1 VAGAAASHD
10 WAIRPKKEGAMLEVF
25 LTEERKRFKQEVQDL
40 VTSIPRQLILDMDTD
55 KVKFPY
61 EFVREAGRRNLLGI
75 RFPKKYGGRGLK
87 WVDELIEVGEVNKL
101 GVPFACLVS
110 VTSIV
115 GEGLNVFG
123 TEAQKEKYLKPLIAG
138 TQWAGE
144 ALTEP
149 RGGSD
154 FFGATTVARKKGKR
168 YYLTGQKRFV
178 VGSEGADFF
187 LVFAVTNPGAGRDSL
202 SAFIVERDMGV
213 EVKHVYGLMGCRGT
227 GTGRLVFR
235 DVPVPE
241 ENLLGRE
248 NEGARVF
255 YKLMVPERLLG
266 GGVAG
271 SRAILEVAARYA
283 NKRKAFGQTIRNFE
297 GINFK
302 IADCITKLDGVSAL
316 AYAVAKTIDDGV
328 GTAGYQRRLVSE
340 VKKLATQTHWEV
352 VNDAMQILGGIGY
365 TNVYPVERALREA
378 RLIMI
383 WTGSNEVM
391 NLIIQHEYYKEI
403 LAKGVEGRDIEAD
416 VPLTPVE
423 LAEERIY
430 EAEPI
435 TAAQ

>member
-1 VAGAAASHD
+1 
-10 WAIRPKKEGAMLEVF
+10 MLEVF
-25 LTEERKRFKQEVQDL
+25 LTEEHKKFRQEVQDL
-40 VTSIPRQLILDMDTD
+40 VKSVPRQLILDMDAD
-55 KVKFPY
+55 KVEFPY
-61 EFVREAGRRNLLGI
+61 EFVREAGKRNLLGI
-75 RFPKKYGGRGLK
+75 RFPRKYGGRDLK
-87 WVDELIEVGEVNKL
+87 WVDELIQVGEVNKL
-101 GVPFACLVS
+101 GVPFACLIS

-115 GEGLNVFG
+115 GEGLNLFG
-123 TEAQKEKYLKPLIAG
+123 TETQKEKYLKPLIAG

-154 FFGATTVARKKGKR
+154 FFGATTVARKKGNH

-241 ENLLGRE
+241 ENLLGKE
-248 NEGARVF
+248 NEGAKVF

-271 SRAILEVAARYA
+271 SSRAILEVAARYA
-283 NKRKAFGQTIRNFE
+283 DKRKAFGQTIRSFE
-297 GINFK
+297 GISFK
-302 IADCITKLDGVSAL
+302 IADCVTKIDAVSAL

-328 GTAGYQRRLVSE
+328 GPSAYQRRLVSE

-365 TNVYPVERALREA
+365 THVYPVERALREA

-383 WTGSNEVM
+383 WTGSNEIM

-403 LAKGVEGRDIEAD
+403 LAKGIEGRDIEGD
-416 VPLTPVE
+416 VPLTPAE
-423 LAEERIY
+423 LEEERIY
-430 EAEPI
+430 ESDPI
-435 TAAQ
+435 SSTP

>member
-1 VAGAAASHD
+1 
-10 WAIRPKKEGAMLEVF
+10 MLEVF
-25 LTEERKRFKQEVQDL
+25 LTEERRRFREEVRDL
-40 VTSIPRQLILDMDTD
+40 VKSIPRQLILEMDAD
-55 KVKFPY
+55 KVEFPY

-75 RFPKKYGGRGLK
+75 RFPRKYGGRNMG

-123 TEAQKEKYLKPLIAG
+123 TEAQKETYLKPLIAG
-138 TQWAGE
+138 TKWAGE

-154 FFGATTVARKKGKR
+154 FFGATTVARKRGDR

-187 LVFAVTNPGAGRDSL
+187 LVFAVTNPGGGRDSL

-235 DVPVPE
+235 DVPVPA
-241 ENLLGRE
+241 ENLLGKE
-248 NEGARVF
+248 NEGAKIF
-255 YKLMVPERLLG
+255 YKLMVPERLLS

-271 SRAILEVAARYA
+271 SRAILELAARYA
-283 NKRKAFGQTIRNFE
+283 NKRRAFGQTIRSFE
-297 GINFK
+297 GVNFK
-302 IADCITKLDGVSAL
+302 IADCITKIDAVSAL
-316 AYAVAKTIDDGV
+316 AYAVAKTVDDGV
-328 GTAGYQRRLVSE
+328 GTGGYQRRLVSE
-340 VKKLATQTHWEV
+340 VKKLATQTTWEV

-383 WTGSNEVM
+383 WTGSNEIM

-403 LAKGVEGRDIEAD
+403 LARGVEGRDIESD
-416 VPLTPVE
+416 VSLTEAE

-430 EAEPI
+430 EAEP
-435 TAAQ
+435 AED

>member
-1 VAGAAASHD
+1 
-10 WAIRPKKEGAMLEVF
+10 MLEVF
-25 LTEERKRFKQEVQDL
+25 LTEERKKFRQEVQDL
-40 VTSIPRQLILDMDTD
+40 VKSIPRQLILDMDAD
-55 KVKFPY
+55 KIEFPY

-75 RFPKKYGGRGLK
+75 RFPKKYGGRDLK
-87 WVDELIEVGEVNKL
+87 WVDELLYIGEIYKL
-101 GVPFACLVS
+101 GVPFACLCS
-110 VTSIV
+110 VMSIV

-123 TEAQKEKYLKPLIAG
+123 TEAQKQKYLKPLIAG
-138 TQWAGE
+138 SQWAGE

-154 FFGATTVARKKGKR
+154 FFGATTVARKKGNH

-213 EVKHVYGLMGCRGT
+213 EVKHVYGLMGSRGT

-241 ENLLGRE
+241 ENLLGKE
-248 NEGARVF
+248 NHGAKVF
-255 YKLMVPERLLG
+255 YKLMVPERIVS
-266 GGVAG
+266 GGVGGA
-271 SRAILEVAARYA
+271 RAILEIAARYA

-297 GINFK
+297 GVSFK
-302 IADCITKLDGVSAL
+302 IADCVTKLDAVSAL
-316 AYAVAKTIDDGV
+316 AYAVAKTIDDGI
-328 GTAGYQRRLVSE
+328 GTSGYQRRLVSE
-340 VKKLATQTHWEV
+340 VKKLATQTNWEV

-365 TNVYPVERALREA
+365 TNVFPVERVLREA
-378 RLIMI
+378 RLLMI
-383 WTGSNEVM
+383 WTGSNEIM

-403 LAKGVEGRDIEAD
+403 LAKGIEGRDIEAD
-416 VPLTPVE
+416 VPLTPAE

-430 EAEPI
+430 ESEPI
-435 TAAQ
+435 TAAP

>member
-1 VAGAAASHD
+1 
-10 WAIRPKKEGAMLEVF
+10 MLEVF
-25 LTEERKRFKQEVQDL
+25 LTDERREFRQEVQEL
-40 VTSIPRQLILDMDTD
+40 VKSVPRQLILDMDAD
-55 KVKFPY
+55 KIEFPH

-75 RFPKKYGGRGLK
+75 RFPAKYGGRDLK
-87 WVDELIEVGEVNKL
+87 WVDEIIEIGEVNKL

-123 TEAQKEKYLKPLIAG
+123 TEAQKEKYLRPLIAG
-138 TQWAGE
+138 TKWAGE

-154 FFGATTVARKKGKR
+154 FFGATTVARKKGDY

-235 DVPVPE
+235 DVPVPA
-241 ENLLGRE
+241 ENLLGKE
-248 NEGARVF
+248 NEGAKIF
-255 YKLMVPERLLG
+255 YKLMVPERLLS
-266 GGVAG
+266 GGVGG
-271 SRAILEVAARYA
+271 SRAILELAARYA
-283 NKRKAFGQTIRNFE
+283 HKRKAFGLTIRSFE
-297 GINFK
+297 GVNFK
-302 IADCITKLDGVSAL
+302 IADCITKLDAASAL

-340 VKKLATQTHWEV
+340 VKKLSTQTFWEV

-365 TNVYPVERALREA
+365 THVYPVERALREA

-383 WTGSNEVM
+383 WTGSNEIM
-391 NLIIQHEYYKEI
+391 NLIIQH
-403 LAKGVEGRDIEAD
+403 
-416 VPLTPVE
+416 
-423 LAEERIY
+423 
-430 EAEPI
+430 
-435 TAAQ
+435 

>member
-1 VAGAAASHD
+1 
-10 WAIRPKKEGAMLEVF
+10 MLEIF
-25 LTEERKRFKQEVQDL
+25 LTEEHKKFRQEVQDL
-40 VTSIPRQLILDMDTD
+40 VKSVPRQLILDMDSD
-55 KVKFPY
+55 KIEFPY

-75 RFPKKYGGRGLK
+75 RFPKKYGGRDLK
-87 WVDELIEVGEVNKL
+87 WVDELIQVGEVNKL

-115 GEGLNVFG
+115 GEGLTLFG
-123 TEAQKEKYLKPLIAG
+123 TETQKDKYLKPLIAG

-154 FFGATTVARKKGKR
+154 FFGATTVARKKGNH

-241 ENLLGRE
+241 ENLLGKE
-248 NEGARVF
+248 NEGAKVF

-283 NKRKAFGQTIRNFE
+283 NKRKAFGQAIRNFE

-302 IADCITKLDGVSAL
+302 IADCVTKIDAVSAL

-328 GTAGYQRRLVSE
+328 GTSAYQRRLVSE

-365 TNVYPVERALREA
+365 THVYPVERALREA

-383 WTGSNEVM
+383 WTGSNEIM

-403 LAKGVEGRDIEAD
+403 MAKGIEGRDIEGD
-416 VPLTPVE
+416 VPLTPAE
-423 LAEERIY
+423 LEEERIY
-430 EAEPI
+430 ESEPI
-435 TAAQ
+435 SSTP

>member
-1 VAGAAASHD
+1 
-10 WAIRPKKEGAMLEVF
+10 MLDVF
-25 LTEERKRFKQEVQDL
+25 LTEEHRRFRQEVQDL
-40 VTSIPRQLILDMDTD
+40 VKSVPRQLILDMDAD
-55 KVKFPY
+55 KIEFPY

-75 RFPKKYGGRGLK
+75 RFPRKYGGRDLK
-87 WVDELIEVGEVNKL
+87 WVDELIAIGEVNKL

-123 TEAQKEKYLKPLIAG
+123 TEAQKEKYLAPLTAG

-154 FFGATTVARKKGKR
+154 FFGATTVARRKEDH

-202 SAFIVERDMGV
+202 SAFIVERGMGV
-213 EVKHVYGLMGCRGT
+213 EVRHVYGLMGARGT

-235 DVPVPE
+235 DVAVPA
-241 ENLLGRE
+241 ENLLGKE
-248 NEGARVF
+248 NEGARIF
-255 YKLMVPERLLG
+255 YKLMVPERLLS
-266 GGVAG
+266 GGVGG
-271 SRAILEVAARYA
+271 SRAILELAARYA

-297 GINFK
+297 GVSFK
-302 IADCITKLDGVSAL
+302 IADCITRLDAVSAL

-340 VKKLATQTHWEV
+340 VKKMATQTYWEV

-365 TNVYPVERALREA
+365 THVYPVERALREA
-378 RLIMI
+378 RLAMI
-383 WTGSNEVM
+383 WTGSNEIM

-403 LAKGVEGRDIEAD
+403 LAKGIEGRDIEAD
-416 VPLTPVE
+416 VALSEAE
-423 LAEERIY
+423 LMEERIY
-430 EAEPI
+430 ESEPP
-435 TAAQ
+435 TTGS

>member
-1 VAGAAASHD
+1 
-10 WAIRPKKEGAMLEVF
+10 MLEVF
-25 LTEERKRFKQEVQDL
+25 LTEEQKKFKREVQDF
-40 VTSIPRQLILDMDTD
+40 VKSIPRQLILDMDAD
-55 KVKFPY
+55 KVEFPY
-61 EFVREAGRRNLLGI
+61 EFVREAGKRNLLGI
-75 RFPKKYGGRGLK
+75 RFPKKYGGRNLK
-87 WVDELIEVGEVNKL
+87 WVDEILYIGEVNKL
-101 GVPFACLVS
+101 GIPFACLCS

-115 GEGLNVFG
+115 GEGINVFG

-154 FFGATTVARKKGKR
+154 FFGATTVARKKGNN

-187 LVFAVTNPGAGRDSL
+187 LVFAVTNPGAGRDSI

-213 EVKHVYGLMGCRGT
+213 EVKHVYGLMGSRGA

-241 ENLLGRE
+241 ENLLGKE
-248 NEGARVF
+248 TDGSKVF
-255 YKLMVPERLLG
+255 YKLMVPERLLSG
-266 GGVAG
+266 GAG
-271 SRAILEVAARYA
+271 GPRAILEIAARYA

-297 GINFK
+297 GVSFK
-302 IADCITKLDGVSAL
+302 IADCVTKLDAVSAL
-316 AYAVAKTIDDGV
+316 AYAVAKTIDDGI
-328 GTAGYQRRLVSE
+328 GTPGYQRRLVSE
-340 VKKLATQTHWEV
+340 VKKLATQTNWEV

-378 RLIMI
+378 RLLMI
-383 WTGSNEVM
+383 WTGSNEIM

-403 LAKGVEGRDIEAD
+403 LAKGVQGRDIEAD
-416 VPLTPVE
+416 VALTE
-423 LAEERIY
+423 EQLAEERIY
-430 EAEPI
+430 ESEPI
-435 TAAQ
+435 PTTP

>member
-1 VAGAAASHD
+1 
-10 WAIRPKKEGAMLEVF
+10 MLEVF
-25 LTEERKRFKQEVQDL
+25 LTEEHKKFRQEVQDL
-40 VTSIPRQLILDMDTD
+40 VKSVPRQLLLDMDAD
-55 KVKFPY
+55 KIKFPD
-61 EFVREAGRRNLLGI
+61 EFVREAGKRNLLGI
-75 RFPKKYGGRGLK
+75 RFPRKYGGRDLK
-87 WVDELIEVGEVNKL
+87 WVDELIEVGEVMKL
-101 GVPFACLVS
+101 GVPFTCLVA

-154 FFGATTVARKKGKR
+154 FFGATTVARKKGDH

-213 EVKHVYGLMGCRGT
+213 EVRHVYGLMGSRGT

-235 DVPVPE
+235 DVPIPE
-241 ENLLGRE
+241 ENLVGKE
-248 NEGARVF
+248 NEGAKVF

-283 NKRKAFGQTIRNFE
+283 NKRKAFGQTIRSFE

-302 IADCITKLDGVSAL
+302 IADCVTKIDAVSAL

-328 GTAGYQRRLVSE
+328 GTSAYQRRLVSE

-378 RLIMI
+378 RLAMI
-383 WTGSNEVM
+383 WTGSAEIM

-403 LAKGVEGRDIEAD
+403 MAKGIEGRDIEGD
-416 VPLTPVE
+416 VPLTQEE

-430 EAEPI
+430 ESEPI
-435 TAAQ
+435 TAAP

>member
-1 VAGAAASHD
+1 VI
-10 WAIRPKKEGAMLEVF
+10 IRPIEVEKEEAMLEVF
-25 LTEERKRFKQEVQDL
+25 LTEERKRFRREAQEL
-40 VTSIPRQLILDMDTD
+40 VKRIPRELILDMDAD
-55 KVKFPY
+55 KIKFPY
-61 EFVREAGRRNLLGI
+61 DFVREAGRRNLLGI
-75 RFPKKYGGRGLK
+75 RFPKKYGGRDLT
-87 WVDELIEVGEVNKL
+87 WVDELIEVGEVMKL

-123 TEAQKEKYLKPLIAG
+123 TEAQKERYLRPLIAG
-138 TQWAGE
+138 RQWAGE

-154 FFGATTVARKKGKR
+154 FFGATTVARKKGNH

-187 LVFAVTNPGAGRDSL
+187 LVFAVTNPGAGRDSI

-213 EVKHVYGLMGCRGT
+213 EVKHVYGLMGCRGA
-227 GTGRLVFR
+227 GTGRLLFR

-241 ENLLGRE
+241 ENLLGKE
-248 NEGARVF
+248 NEGAKVF

-266 GGVAG
+266 AGVGGA
-271 SRAILEVAARYA
+271 RAILELAARYA
-283 NKRKAFGQTIRNFE
+283 NKRKAFGQPIRNFE
-297 GINFK
+297 GVSFK
-302 IADCITKLDGVSAL
+302 IADSITKLDAVSAF
-316 AYAVAKTIDDGV
+316 AYAVAKTIDDGI

-352 VNDAMQILGGIGY
+352 VNDVMQILGGIGY

-403 LAKGVEGRDIEAD
+403 LAKGTEGRDIEAD
-416 VPLTPVE
+416 VPLTQEE

-430 EAEPI
+430 ESEPLSA
-435 TAAQ
+435 TR

>member
-1 VAGAAASHD
+1 
-10 WAIRPKKEGAMLEVF
+10 MLEIF
-25 LTEERKRFKQEVQDL
+25 LTEEHKKFRQEVQDL
-40 VTSIPRQLILDMDTD
+40 VKSVPRQLILDMDSD
-55 KVKFPY
+55 KIEFPY

-75 RFPKKYGGRGLK
+75 RFPKKYGGRDLK
-87 WVDELIEVGEVNKL
+87 WVDELIQVGEVNKL

-115 GEGLNVFG
+115 GEGLTLFG
-123 TEAQKEKYLKPLIAG
+123 TETQKEKYLKPLIAG

-154 FFGATTVARKKGKR
+154 FFGATTVAHKKGNH

-241 ENLLGRE
+241 ENLLGKE
-248 NEGARVF
+248 NEGAKVF

-283 NKRKAFGQTIRNFE
+283 NKRKAFGQAIRNFE

-302 IADCITKLDGVSAL
+302 IADCVTKIDAVSAL

-328 GTAGYQRRLVSE
+328 GTSAYQRRLVSE

-365 TNVYPVERALREA
+365 THVYPVERALREA

-383 WTGSNEVM
+383 WTGSNEIM

-403 LAKGVEGRDIEAD
+403 MAKGIEGRDIEGD
-416 VPLTPVE
+416 VPLTPAE
-423 LAEERIY
+423 LEEERIY
-430 EAEPI
+430 ESEPI
-435 TAAQ
+435 SSTP

>member
-1 VAGAAASHD
+1 
-10 WAIRPKKEGAMLEVF
+10 MLEVF
-25 LTEERKRFKQEVQDL
+25 LTPERRKFRQEVQDL
-40 VTSIPRQLILDMDTD
+40 VKSIPRQLILDMDAD
-55 KVKFPY
+55 RIKFPY
-61 EFVREAGRRNLLGI
+61 DFVKEAGRRNLLGI
-75 RFPKKYGGRGLK
+75 RFPRKYGGRDLK

-154 FFGATTVARKKGKR
+154 FFGATTVARRKGNR

-187 LVFAVTNPGAGRDSL
+187 LVFAVTNPGAGRDAI
-202 SAFIVERDMGV
+202 SAFIVERNMGV
-213 EVKHVYGLMGCRGT
+213 EVRHVYGLMGCRGA

-241 ENLLGRE
+241 ENLLGKE
-248 NEGARVF
+248 NEGAKVF
-255 YKLMVPERLLG
+255 YKLMVPERLLS

-271 SRAILEVAARYA
+271 ARAILELAARYA
-283 NKRKAFGQTIRNFE
+283 HKRKAFGQPIRNFE
-297 GINFK
+297 GVSFK
-302 IADCITKLDGVSAL
+302 IADCITKLDAVSAL

-328 GTAGYQRRLVSE
+328 GSAGYQRRLVSE
-340 VKKLATQTHWEV
+340 VKKLATQTQWEV

-378 RLIMI
+378 RLVMI
-383 WTGSNEVM
+383 WTGSNEIM

-403 LAKGVEGRDIEAD
+403 LEKAPEGRDIEAD
-416 VPLTPVE
+416 VPLTTAE

-430 EAEPI
+430 EAESV
-435 TAAQ
+435 ASSVDAEQASA

>member
-1 VAGAAASHD
+1 
-10 WAIRPKKEGAMLEVF
+10 MLEVF
-25 LTEERKRFKQEVQDL
+25 LTEERRKFRQEVQDL
-40 VTSIPRQLILDMDTD
+40 VKSIPRQLILDMDAD
-55 KVKFPY
+55 KVEFPY

-75 RFPKKYGGRGLK
+75 RFPKKYGGRDLK
-87 WVDELIEVGEVNKL
+87 WVDEIIYIGEIYKL
-101 GVPFACLVS
+101 GVPFACLCS
-110 VTSIV
+110 VMSIV

-123 TEAQKEKYLKPLIAG
+123 TEAQKKKYLKPLIAG

-154 FFGATTVARKKGKR
+154 FFGATTVARKKGNH

-213 EVKHVYGLMGCRGT
+213 EVKHVYGLMGSRGT

-241 ENLLGRE
+241 ENLLGKE
-248 NEGARVF
+248 SEGAKVF
-255 YKLMVPERLLG
+255 YKLMVPERIVS
-266 GGVAG
+266 GGVGGA
-271 SRAILEVAARYA
+271 RAILEIAARYA

-297 GINFK
+297 GVSFK
-302 IADCITKLDGVSAL
+302 IADCVTKLDAVSAL

-328 GTAGYQRRLVSE
+328 GTPGYQRRLVSE
-340 VKKLATQTHWEV
+340 VKKLATQTNWEV

-365 TNVYPVERALREA
+365 TNVFPVERVLREA
-378 RLIMI
+378 RLLMI
-383 WTGSNEVM
+383 WTGSNEIM

-403 LAKGVEGRDIEAD
+403 LAKGIEGRDIEAD
-416 VPLTPVE
+416 VPLTPAE

-430 EAEPI
+430 ESEPL
-435 TAAQ
+435 TAAP

>member
-1 VAGAAASHD
+1 
-10 WAIRPKKEGAMLEVF
+10 MLEVF
-25 LTEERKRFKQEVQDL
+25 LTDERRRFREEVRDL
-40 VTSIPRQLILDMDTD
+40 VKSIPRQLILDMDAD
-55 KVKFPY
+55 KIEFPH

-75 RFPKKYGGRGLK
+75 RFPSKYGGRDLG
-87 WVDELIEVGEVNKL
+87 WVDELIAVGEVNKL

-110 VTSIV
+110 VVSIV

-123 TEAQKEKYLKPLIAG
+123 TEAQKEKYLRPLIAG

-154 FFGATTVARKKGKR
+154 FFGATTVARKKGDH

-187 LVFAVTNPGAGRDSL
+187 LVFAVTNPGGGRDSL
-202 SAFIVERDMGV
+202 SAFIVERSMGV

-235 DVPVPE
+235 DVPVPA
-241 ENLLGRE
+241 ENLLGKE
-248 NEGARVF
+248 NEGARIF
-255 YKLMVPERLLG
+255 YKLMVPERLLSG
-266 GGVAG
+266 GMAG
-271 SRAILEVAARYA
+271 SRAILELAARYA
-283 NKRKAFGQTIRNFE
+283 DKRKAFGEKIRSFE
-297 GINFK
+297 GVSFK
-302 IADCITKLDGVSAL
+302 IADCVTKLDAVSAL
-316 AYAVAKTIDDGV
+316 AYAVAKTIDDGM

-340 VKKLATQTHWEV
+340 VKKLATQTGWEV

-365 TNVYPVERALREA
+365 THVYPVERALREA

-383 WTGSNEVM
+383 WTGSNEIM
-391 NLIIQHEYYKEI
+391 NLIIQHEYYKEM
-403 LAKGVEGRDIEAD
+403 LAKGIEGRDIEAD
-416 VPLTPVE
+416 VSLTEAE

-435 TAAQ
+435 EGQP

>member
-1 VAGAAASHD
+1 
-10 WAIRPKKEGAMLEVF
+10 MLEIF
-25 LTEERKRFKQEVQDL
+25 LTEEHKKFRQEVQDL
-40 VTSIPRQLILDMDTD
+40 VKSVPRQLILDMDSD
-55 KVKFPY
+55 KIEFPY

-75 RFPKKYGGRGLK
+75 RFPKKYGGRDLK
-87 WVDELIEVGEVNKL
+87 WVDELIQVGEVNKL

-115 GEGLNVFG
+115 GEGLTLFG
-123 TEAQKEKYLKPLIAG
+123 TETQKEKYLKPLIAG

-154 FFGATTVARKKGKR
+154 FFGATTVARKKGNH

-227 GTGRLVFR
+227 GIGRLVFR

-241 ENLLGRE
+241 ENLLGKE
-248 NEGARVF
+248 NEGAKVF

-283 NKRKAFGQTIRNFE
+283 NKRKAFGQAIRNFE

-302 IADCITKLDGVSAL
+302 IADCVTKIDAVSAL

-328 GTAGYQRRLVSE
+328 GTSAYQRRLVSE

-365 TNVYPVERALREA
+365 THVYPVERALREA

-383 WTGSNEVM
+383 WTGSNEIM

-403 LAKGVEGRDIEAD
+403 MAKGIEGRDIEGD
-416 VPLTPVE
+416 VPLTPAE
-423 LAEERIY
+423 LEEERIY
-430 EAEPI
+430 ESEPI
-435 TAAQ
+435 SSTP

>member
-1 VAGAAASHD
+1 MVTPTRRSE
-10 WAIRPKKEGAMLEVF
+10 KEEGMLEVF
-25 LTEERKRFKQEVQDL
+25 LTEERRKFRQEVQDL
-40 VTSIPRQLILDMDTD
+40 VKSIPRQLLLDMDAD
-55 KVKFPY
+55 KIQFPD
-61 EFVREAGRRNLLGI
+61 EFVREAGRRNLLGT
-75 RFPKKYGGRGLK
+75 RFPKKYGGRDLK

-123 TEAQKEKYLKPLIAG
+123 TEDQKEKYLKPLIAG
-138 TQWAGE
+138 TKWAGE

-154 FFGATTVARKKGKR
+154 FFGATTVARKKGNN

-241 ENLLGRE
+241 ENLLGKA
-248 NEGARVF
+248 NEGSKVF

-266 GGVAG
+266 GGVGG

-283 NKRKAFGQTIRNFE
+283 NKRQAFGQTIRNFE

-302 IADCITKLDGVSAL
+302 IADCVTKLDGVSAL

-403 LAKGVEGRDIEAD
+403 LAKGIEGRDIEAD
-416 VPLTPVE
+416 VPLTPEE

-430 EAEPI
+430 ESEPI
-435 TAAQ
+435 TAST

>member
-1 VAGAAASHD
+1 
-10 WAIRPKKEGAMLEVF
+10 MLEIF
-25 LTEERKRFKQEVQDL
+25 LTEEHKKFRQEVQDL
-40 VTSIPRQLILDMDTD
+40 VKSVPRQLILDMDSD
-55 KVKFPY
+55 KIEFPY

-75 RFPKKYGGRGLK
+75 RFPKKYGGRDLK
-87 WVDELIEVGEVNKL
+87 WVDELIQVGEVNKL

-115 GEGLNVFG
+115 GEGLTLFG
-123 TEAQKEKYLKPLIAG
+123 TETQKEKYLKPLIAG

-154 FFGATTVARKKGKR
+154 FFGATTVARKKGNH

-241 ENLLGRE
+241 ENLLGKE
-248 NEGARVF
+248 NEGAKVF

-283 NKRKAFGQTIRNFE
+283 NKRKAFGQAIRNFE

-302 IADCITKLDGVSAL
+302 IADCVTKIDAVSAL

-328 GTAGYQRRLVSE
+328 GTSAYQRRLVSE

-365 TNVYPVERALREA
+365 THVYPVERALREA

-383 WTGSNEVM
+383 WTGSNEIM

-403 LAKGVEGRDIEAD
+403 MAKGIEGRDIEGD
-416 VPLTPVE
+416 VPLTPAE
-423 LAEERIY
+423 LEEERIY
-430 EAEPI
+430 ESEPI
-435 TAAQ
+435 SSTP